1 MTNAELFE
9 NNSALI
15 NQMWQKRQKIID
27 EGSKHQFDVC
37 NPGDYQKY
45 HATYTVNVE
54 EHPEL
59 KNNPIN
65 WAISDRPDTALK
77 PEYDPGSLVFGLP
90 NPMSSTKECWV
101 GHYGIVKGYYLDV
114 WSDKECDNFRV
125 LNMVEVDWGGKIGIV
140 AADCKFLQKADIP
153 SNVFDLAMRLAEDK
167 IRKEGVRC
175 PLATGRKMYAIKNT
189 ADPKLPWLKLFCNGH
204 WIWCEK
210 LEDAMLFQKKDR
222 ADEVLVSL
230 NAWRPICTSWRL
242 ETVEV

>member
-27 EGSKHQFDVC
+27 EGSRHQYDVS

-45 HATYTVNVE
+45 HATHTVNVQGR
-54 EHPEL
+54 PEL

-90 NPMSSTKECWV
+90 NPRSECWA
-101 GHYGIVKGYYLDV
+101 GRYGIVRGYYLDM
-114 WSDKECDNFRV
+114 WADKEGNNFRV
-125 LNMVEVDWGGKIGIV
+125 LNMVEVDWGGKIGVV
-140 AADCKFLQKADIP
+140 AADCNFLKKADIP

-167 IRKEGVRC
+167 IRKEWAKCPKEWARC
-175 PLATGRKMYAIKNT
+175 PYSIKN
-189 ADPKLPWLKLFCNGH
+189 DYNK
-204 WIWCEK
+204 
-210 LEDAMLFQKKDR
+210 
-222 ADEVLVSL
+222 
-230 NAWRPICTSWRL
+230 
-242 ETVEV
+242 ETK

>member
-27 EGSKHQFDVC
+27 EGSKHQFDVN

-45 HATYTVNVE
+45 HATHTVNVE

-65 WAISDRPDTALK
+65 WAISDKPDVALK

-90 NPMSSTKECWV
+90 NPRSECWT
-101 GHYGIVKGYYLDV
+101 GHYGIVKGYYLDF
-114 WSDKECDNFRV
+114 WSDKECNNFRI
-125 LNMVEVDWGGKIGIV
+125 LNMVEVDWGGNIGVV
-140 AADCKFLQKADIP
+140 AADCNFLKKADIP
-153 SNVFDLAMRLAEDK
+153 SNVFDFAMRLAEDK
-167 IRKEGVRC
+167 VRKEGVRC
-175 PLATGRKMYAIKNT
+175 PMALGRKLYAIKDT
-189 ADPKLPWLKLFCNGH
+189 APDHPYPSWLKLFCDGH
-204 WIWCEK
+204 WVWCGK
-210 LEDAMLFQKKDR
+210 LEDAMLFQSRDR
-222 ADEVLVSL
+222 ADEVLESL
-230 NAWRPICTSWRL
+230 NKWNSICKNWRL